1 MNKSLI
7 ETVIEAVDDKFK
19 ELELIRLTRRNR
31 AIAAY
36 AEINNSM
43 EPNEDRNGRLHAPCD
58 GYEDIDGRGLY
69 NKGEFL
75 PIPEC
80 VRLEMEMQGIH
91 PNEKVY
97 GSRSRVLVAEKEAD
111 DIMKMFVYNYFLPAD
126 KGKAF
131 ERDNEMMQYVYVRG
145 NDALIN
151 VIEQTVKNYNAAQ
164 YEERRKHKGKVPV
177 GKFCLTGKLLMVR
190 VIPPINE
197 WDRTTVKMLV
207 ELENKATI
215 YGTLPKRACNEGY
228 KAGDEISI
236 AGTFSAS
243 ISDDTHGYVSRPRLM

>member
-97 GSRSRVLVAEKEAD
+97 GSRSRVMVEEKEAD
-111 DIMKMFVYNYFLPAD
+111 DVVQMFVYNYFLPA
-126 KGKAF
+126 
-131 ERDNEMMQYVYVRG
+131 E
-145 NDALIN
+145 
-151 VIEQTVKNYNAAQ
+151 
-164 YEERRKHKGKVPV
+164 KGKVFPV
-177 GKFCLTGKLLMVR
+177 PERRHSRLCQPSAFSE
-190 VIPPINE
+190 I
-197 WDRTTVKMLV
+197 
-207 ELENKATI
+207 
-215 YGTLPKRACNEGY
+215 TLPLA
-228 KAGDEISI
+228 
-236 AGTFSAS
+236 AS
-243 ISDDTHGYVSRPRLM
+243 SQGGKPTQKVYHEKDTYRLVRPSRRSGGP